1 MYFNRGIQ
9 EFSGDNALRKKCAF
23 IYRVET
29 KEFQKKMLV
38 RDFAIRN
45 LRDSQNIFIPKPTS
59 QFQSFLVFCFFCFPE
74 ISFISPILLL
84 LLPIEWKISR
94 RKKLTSRQS
103 FGSRWNGRPL
113 LAASGLHLPTRLVPL
128 QNPQRNYDLEVGLL
142 TDTSISMK
150 YKLHNIYFQYW
161 DSNYLFPGHRWN
173 IGFFFPIEKSYKEL
187 QTKSRLNYKV
197 R

>member
-84 LLPIEWKISR
+84 LLPIE
-94 RKKLTSRQS
+94 
-103 FGSRWNGRPL
+103 
-113 LAASGLHLPTRLVPL
+113 
-128 QNPQRNYDLEVGLL
+128 
-142 TDTSISMK
+142 
-150 YKLHNIYFQYW
+150 
-161 DSNYLFPGHRWN
+161 
-173 IGFFFPIEKSYKEL
+173 
-187 QTKSRLNYKV
+187 
-197 R
+197 